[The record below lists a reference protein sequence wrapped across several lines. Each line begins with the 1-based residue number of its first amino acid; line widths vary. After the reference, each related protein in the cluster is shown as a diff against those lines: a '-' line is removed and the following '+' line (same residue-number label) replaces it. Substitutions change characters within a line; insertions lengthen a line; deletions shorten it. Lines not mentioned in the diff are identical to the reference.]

1 MSSNFLRNNHHNIY
15 SKQPLFFKDYLCTD
29 CTQKKKEYQY
39 VSELGDDPKNILNL
53 GYIEIFSGKYPIYV
67 TTPTMVCPF
76 GFSKATNQL
85 TLQFTNIKTD
95 SEMKSFYEFIQE
107 LELKQM
113 QYLGLDEDEADLYLS
128 QIRHD
133 KNGKY
138 DPNLLTK
145 IPFRSNKYDIDIRT
159 KENSC
164 SISNIYK
171 FSKVKCDIYIDKIW
185 KFNDK
190 YVCKWKVKNVLIV

>member
-1 MSSNFLRNNHHNIY
+1 MLSDSYWRWSVFL
-15 SKQPLFFKDYLCTD
+15 SKIFPFLFAYLGVLFCLEPNSLFKVHPPPPPFWPFFL
-29 CTQKKKEYQY
+29 KK
-39 VSELGDDPKNILNL
+39 GF
-53 GYIEIFSGKYPIYV
+53 FSYEHGRA
-67 TTPTMVCPF
+67 MDM
-76 GFSKATNQL
+76 L
-85 TLQFTNIKTD
+85 TF
-95 SEMKSFYEFIQE
+95 QE
-107 LELKQM
+107 RLKQM